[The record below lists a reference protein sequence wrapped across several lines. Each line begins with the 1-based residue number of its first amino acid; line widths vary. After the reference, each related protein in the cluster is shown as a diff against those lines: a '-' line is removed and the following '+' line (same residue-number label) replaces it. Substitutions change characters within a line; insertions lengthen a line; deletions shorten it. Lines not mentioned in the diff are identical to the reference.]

1 MYCNKCGKEIT
12 DNSVFCNHCGAKI
25 VKSRNASSY
34 KTLAIVIGAIA
45 LTGWC
50 GYTLYK
56 DYREK
61 NPVLNSPAD
70 ITDEII
76 SRIMYNDIDS
86 LTINYEFTRC
96 NNDDENNDD
105 WEKSRLKS
113 NPFWIANKQKDLTN
127 IFFKVKLT
135 PKVHSMACAFSSM
148 KKLEFV
154 NLEDTSNVTDMSRMF
169 SGAESFNQPIG
180 NWDTSKVTDMSS
192 MFSVAKSFNQPI
204 GNWNTSK
211 VTKMSYM
218 FFGAESFNQPIGN
231 WDTSKVTDMHWM
243 FWTAKSFNQPIGN
256 WDTSKVTD
264 MGSMF
269 FGAESFNRPIGSW
282 DTSKVTDMGSMFEEA
297 TAFNQPI
304 GNWDTSNVTNMS
316 YMFSEAKV
324 FNQPIGN
331 WDTSKVTKMS
341 YMFSGASTFNQPI
354 SKWDTSNVTEMTRMF
369 SNAKS
374 FNQPVI
380 NNWNISKA
388 RATPIGTFE
397 MFTGATSYEEELWRR
412 IEEKVNKDFDENK
425 KGTDWWWIK

>member
-34 KTLAIVIGAIA
+34 KILAIVIGAIA
-45 LTGWC
+45 LTGWY

-70 ITDEII
+70 ITDKII
-76 SRIMYNDIDS
+76 SRIAYNDMDS

-96 NNDDENNDD
+96 SNDNEKYDD
-105 WEKSRLKS
+105 WEKSRLRS

-154 NLEDTSNVTDMSRMF
+154 NLEDTSNVTDMNGMF
-169 SGAESFNQPIG
+169 SGAESFNQPIGSWDTSKVTYMGGMFSEAKSFNQPIGSWDTSKVTDMRSMFKEATAFNQPIG
-180 NWDTSKVTDMSS
+180 NWDTSKVTDM
-192 MFSVAKSFNQPI
+192 A
-204 GNWNTSK
+204 
-211 VTKMSYM
+211 
-218 FFGAESFNQPIGN
+218 
-231 WDTSKVTDMHWM
+231 
-243 FWTAKSFNQPIGN
+243 
-256 WDTSKVTD
+256 
-264 MGSMF
+264 
-269 FGAESFNRPIGSW
+269 
-282 DTSKVTDMGSMFEEA
+282 SMFE
-297 TAFNQPI
+297 
-304 GNWDTSNVTNMS
+304 
-316 YMFSEAKV
+316 EAKV

-341 YMFSGASTFNQPI
+341 YMFSSASAFNQPI
-354 SKWDTSNVTEMTRMF
+354 SKWDTSNVTDMSYMF

-388 RATPIGTFE
+388 RATPGGTYE

-425 KGTDWWWIK
+425 KGTDWWWLK

>member
-34 KTLAIVIGAIA
+34 KILAIVIGAIA
-45 LTGWC
+45 LTGWY

-127 IFFKVKLT
+127 IFFKVKLM

-211 VTKMSYM
+211 VTNMVCM

-282 DTSKVTDMGSMFEEA
+282 DTSTNRSVTGIL
-297 TAFNQPI
+297 P
-304 GNWDTSNVTNMS
+304 
-316 YMFSEAKV
+316 
-324 FNQPIGN
+324 
-331 WDTSKVTKMS
+331 
-341 YMFSGASTFNQPI
+341 
-354 SKWDTSNVTEMTRMF
+354 R
-369 SNAKS
+369 
-374 FNQPVI
+374 
-380 NNWNISKA
+380 
-388 RATPIGTFE
+388 
-397 MFTGATSYEEELWRR
+397 
-412 IEEKVNKDFDENK
+412 
-425 KGTDWWWIK
+425 

>member
-34 KTLAIVIGAIA
+34 KILAIVIGAIA
-45 LTGWC
+45 LTGWY

-96 NNDDENNDD
+96 NNDNENNDD

-154 NLEDTSNVTDMSRMF
+154 NIEDTSNVTDMNGMF
-169 SGAESFNQPIG
+169 LGAESFNQPIG
-180 NWDTSKVTDMSS
+180 SWDTSRVTDMSE
-192 MFSVAKSFNQPI
+192 MFGGAKS
-204 GNWNTSK
+204 
-211 VTKMSYM
+211 
-218 FFGAESFNQPIGN
+218 
-231 WDTSKVTDMHWM
+231 
-243 FWTAKSFNQPIGN
+243 
-256 WDTSKVTD
+256 
-264 MGSMF
+264 
-269 FGAESFNRPIGSW
+269 
-282 DTSKVTDMGSMFEEA
+282 
-297 TAFNQPI
+297 FNQPI

-316 YMFSEAKV
+316 DMFRGA
-324 FNQPIGN
+324 
-331 WDTSKVTKMS
+331 DS
-341 YMFSGASTFNQPI
+341 YSYPKPRGA
-354 SKWDTSNVTEMTRMF
+354 R
-369 SNAKS
+369 
-374 FNQPVI
+374 
-380 NNWNISKA
+380 
-388 RATPIGTFE
+388 
-397 MFTGATSYEEELWRR
+397 
-412 IEEKVNKDFDENK
+412 
-425 KGTDWWWIK
+425 

>member
-25 VKSRNASSY
+25 VKSRNASSH

-45 LTGWC
+45 LTGWY

-76 SRIMYNDIDS
+76 SRIAYNDMDS

-96 NNDDENNDD
+96 SNDNEKYDD

-180 NWDTSKVTDMSS
+180 NWDTSKVTDM
-192 MFSVAKSFNQPI
+192 A
-204 GNWNTSK
+204 
-211 VTKMSYM
+211 
-218 FFGAESFNQPIGN
+218 
-231 WDTSKVTDMHWM
+231 
-243 FWTAKSFNQPIGN
+243 
-256 WDTSKVTD
+256 
-264 MGSMF
+264 
-269 FGAESFNRPIGSW
+269 
-282 DTSKVTDMGSMFEEA
+282 SMFE
-297 TAFNQPI
+297 
-304 GNWDTSNVTNMS
+304 
-316 YMFSEAKV
+316 EAKV

-397 MFTGATSYEEELWRR
+397 MFTGATSYIYFTPTIFVAQNNIVSRPKM
-412 IEEKVNKDFDENK
+412 I
-425 KGTDWWWIK
+425 I